1 MKTNNSKEVISIES
15 VKEKLFNL
23 IEVNLAIDCSKITE
37 ETRIDEILNKDITTD
52 YVEFIMTIESS
63 FEIEIDNE
71 NIQEVVTIKDLIS
84 LIYNILKIKES
95 NSKEKYNYIPIC
107 TEAAP

>member
-1 MKTNNSKEVISIES
+1 MKTNNSKEGISIES

-71 NIQEVVTIKDLIS
+71 NIQEVVTIKDLIN

-95 NSKEKYNYIPIC
+95 NSKEK
-107 TEAAP
+107 

>member
-23 IEVNLAIDCSKITE
+23 IEVNLAIDCSKIIE

-71 NIQEVVTIKDLIS
+71 NIQEVVTIKDLIN

-95 NSKEKYNYIPIC
+95 NSKEK
-107 TEAAP
+107 

>member
-95 NSKEKYNYIPIC
+95 NSKEK
-107 TEAAP
+107 

>member
-71 NIQEVVTIKDLIS
+71 NIQEVVTIKDLIN

-95 NSKEKYNYIPIC
+95 NSKEK
-107 TEAAP
+107 

>member
-1 MKTNNSKEVISIES
+1 MKTNNSKECISIES

-71 NIQEVVTIKDLIS
+71 NIQEVVTIKDLIN

-95 NSKEKYNYIPIC
+95 NSKEK
-107 TEAAP
+107 